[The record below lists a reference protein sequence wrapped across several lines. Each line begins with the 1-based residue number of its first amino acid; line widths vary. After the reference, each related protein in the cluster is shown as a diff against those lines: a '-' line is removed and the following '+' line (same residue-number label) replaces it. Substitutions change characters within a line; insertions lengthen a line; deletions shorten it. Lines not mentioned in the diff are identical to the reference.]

1 MFFIQERD
9 IKIRDEQGKLLGK
22 LGDGS
27 FGIVCRGEWVSRLVF
42 FFLWTGDFFLL
53 NNGKIPC
60 SFSFSLIWIL
70 LKWIPVPVLK
80 IINFQKLKNRN

>member
-42 FFLWTGDFFLL
+42 FFCEWEIFFT
-53 NNGKIPC
+53 
-60 SFSFSLIWIL
+60 
-70 LKWIPVPVLK
+70 
-80 IINFQKLKNRN
+80 

>member
-42 FFLWTGDFFLL
+42 FFCEREIFFYLITVGYL
-53 NNGKIPC
+53 VHF
-60 SFSFSLIWIL
+60 FS
-70 LKWIPVPVLK
+70 V
-80 IINFQKLKNRN
+80 